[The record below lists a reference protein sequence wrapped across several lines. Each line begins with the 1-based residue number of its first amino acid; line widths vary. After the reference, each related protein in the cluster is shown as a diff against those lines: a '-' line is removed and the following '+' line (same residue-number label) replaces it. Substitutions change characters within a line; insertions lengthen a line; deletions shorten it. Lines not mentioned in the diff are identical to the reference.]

1 MSLSA
6 FATPPLGKTE
16 RECEAQRRVTVWAG
30 WEVVALCKGGE
41 GRADRPEEVCTF
53 VLSVSIG
60 IPTENSL
67 PDSCTSDH
75 CHGDNGWGAGVL
87 HSHHPCAAPRH
98 QLTPHAPK
106 PRRQPRDEQL
116 ERQVEGSL

>member
-16 RECEAQRRVTVWAG
+16 RDCEAQRRVTVWAG

-67 PDSCTSDH
+67 PDSCTALTKGRTD
-75 CHGDNGWGAGVL
+75 GVPGRCT
-87 HSHHPCAAPRH
+87 HT
-98 QLTPHAPK
+98 TPA
-106 PRRQPRDEQL
+106 QPPAT
-116 ERQVEGSL
+116 S

>member
-6 FATPPLGKTE
+6 FATPPLAKTE
-16 RECEAQRRVTVWAG
+16 RGCEAQRVTVWT
-30 WEVVALCKGGE
+30 WEAVALCKGGE

-67 PDSCTSDH
+67 
-75 CHGDNGWGAGVL
+75 V
-87 HSHHPCAAPRH
+87 
-98 QLTPHAPK
+98 PHNDF
-106 PRRQPRDEQL
+106 R
-116 ERQVEGSL
+116 

>member
-1 MSLSA
+1 M
-6 FATPPLGKTE
+6 
-16 RECEAQRRVTVWAG
+16 TVWAG

-41 GRADRPEEVCTF
+41 GRRADRPEEVCTF

-67 PDSCTSDH
+67 DSCTSLTKTEEE
-75 CHGDNGWGAGVL
+75 NGWGAGVL

-116 ERQVEGSL
+116 ERQIERSL

>member
-16 RECEAQRRVTVWAG
+16 REAARLSAQGDGMDMGAG
-30 WEVVALCKGGE
+30 GAVQGRGGE

-67 PDSCTSDH
+67 QKTH
-75 CHGDNGWGAGVL
+75 CLGNDL
-87 HSHHPCAAPRH
+87 R
-98 QLTPHAPK
+98 
-106 PRRQPRDEQL
+106 
-116 ERQVEGSL
+116 